1 MKGSGQ
7 TILGLLTGN
16 KALCDACSLL
26 NKEPKD
32 INNTLQLA
40 QTSFINELKAKLTSH
55 SILIRNTQK
64 VSV

>member
-1 MKGSGQ
+1 M
-7 TILGLLTGN
+7 
-16 KALCDACSLL
+16 CDACSLL